1 MKILV
6 CVKHVMESES
16 KIRINDSGK
25 WVEHLSSTRFEM
37 NKFDTYAI
45 EEALLIKE
53 RFTDSRIHAISIGPD
68 HARDTLRRALGMG
81 ADEGILIKDKTIGF
95 RPPLLTATWI
105 ASYAKNKGYNLILT
119 GIMSNDEM
127 NAQTGPMIAQILSI
141 PCCTA
146 TIYEKISS
154 DKKMVSVERE
164 IEGGA
169 RDGFDIQL
177 PCVLTIQTGINCPR
191 YPALSKVLRAK
202 KKELE
207 VIDSNTFDEIK
218 QGLTLKN
225 IRYPG
230 KKMKGIFLDGTK
242 EDKVDQL
249 MDILGKKALLQ

>member
-25 WVEHLSSTRFEM
+25 WVEHSSSIRFEM

-53 RFTDSRIHAISIGPD
+53 RFADSMIHAISIGPD

-81 ADEGILIKDKTIGF
+81 ADEGIHILDKTIGF
-95 RPPLLTATWI
+95 RPPFLTASWI

-146 TIYEKISS
+146 AIYEKISP
-154 DKKMVSVERE
+154 DKKKVSVERE
-164 IEGGA
+164 IEGGV

-207 VIDSNTFDEIK
+207 VIDSNSFDEIK
-218 QGLTLKN
+218 QGLNLKN
-225 IRYPG
+225 IRFPQ

-242 EDKVDQL
+242 EDKVDKL
-249 MDILGKKALLQ
+249 LDILGKKALLQ